1 MKPIRSAILAT
12 LLGLICLSAC
22 QRKDKIIPRATMA
35 DIYADLFI
43 ADQWLRDQPD
53 DFVVADTVRFYEPV
67 FRKYG
72 YTTLDFRNSA
82 NYYLQD
88 PKRFARILQRTSAK
102 LGERATYLEHLSA
115 DIESVR
121 SEVERLKR
129 SASVPAVF
137 YDTSFFRK
145 SALYKMDLQLD
156 ERGAWMPVFP
166 SEAPDSL
173 QLADSLRLKDSLLRA
188 AEPVEKTA
196 GTVHRFADE
205 RLLDIVR

>member
-1 MKPIRSAILAT
+1 MKPIRLSVILA
-12 LLGLICLSAC
+12 LLSGLVCLSAC
-22 QRKDKIIPRATMA
+22 QRKDKIIPRSTMV

-43 ADQWLRDQPD
+43 ADQWLKSQHE
-53 DFVVADTVRFYEPV
+53 DFIAADTLRFYEPI

-102 LGERATYLEHLSA
+102 LGEHAAYLERLSS

-121 SEVERLKR
+121 KEVDRLKV
-129 SASVPAVF
+129 SAVIPAVF
-137 YDTSFFRK
+137 YDTAFFRK
-145 SALYKMDLQLD
+145 SAIYAMDMQLD

-166 SEAPDSL
+166 SEAPDSTL
-173 QLADSLRLKDSLLRA
+173 IPPS
-188 AEPVEKTA
+188 VE
-196 GTVHRFADE
+196 
-205 RLLDIVR
+205 